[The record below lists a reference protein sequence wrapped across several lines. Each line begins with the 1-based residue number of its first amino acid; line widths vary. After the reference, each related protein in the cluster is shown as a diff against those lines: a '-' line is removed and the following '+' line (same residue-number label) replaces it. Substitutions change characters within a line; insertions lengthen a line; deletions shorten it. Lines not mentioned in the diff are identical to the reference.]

1 VENKGKIK
9 TLLTDQY
16 SGINSTQFKQYVKS
30 KGITLIFTAVD
41 CAFSN
46 GLNERTNQT
55 LVNRIR
61 CKIYENKE
69 RPWTSIAEE
78 CVKEYNTT
86 IHSSTGFTP
95 NYLLT
100 GIDNS
105 ILPKELEKNKEEN
118 LEENRSIA
126 FENSKKIHEQNKK
139 YYDQNVKEI
148 EYNEDDLVYI
158 QNSNNLNRDKLEVI
172 RSGPHRIK
180 KKYLT

>member
-1 VENKGKIK
+1 MENKGKIK

-46 GLNERTNQT
+46 GLNKRTNQT

-61 CKIYENKE
+61 YKMYENK

-78 CVKEYNTT
+78 CVKEYNIT
-86 IHSSTGFTP
+86 IHSSTGFTLK
-95 NYLLT
+95 YLLT
-100 GIDNS
+100 GRDNA

-118 LEENRSIA
+118 LEENRRSIA

-139 YYDQNVKEI
+139 YYDQKVKEI
-148 EYNEDDLVYI
+148 EYKEGDLVYI
-158 QNSNNLNRDKLEVI
+158 QNGNELNRGKLEVI
-172 RSGPHRIK
+172 RSGPHKIK
-180 KKYLT
+180 KNI